1 MVPVGGLSVAVC
13 ALSDPQSSLP
23 LKSSPLDGLHRA
35 LGAQMVG
42 FAGWS
47 LPLRYPAGI
56 IAEHRHTRAAASLF
70 DVSHM
75 GQATILGAHE
85 LVAPALEALVPGDI
99 AGLAPGRSRYS
110 MLLNE
115 GGGVIDDLIISR
127 VADGLRL
134 VVNGA
139 RQAVDAAHL
148 TLMLAA
154 RPPAPPIVWH
164 DRALLAVQG
173 PAAATVLARL
183 GADIDGLGFMAV
195 RDMRVS
201 GFDVWGARCGYAGE
215 DGFELSVPVTDAES
229 LARRLLDE
237 PEMAPAGLGA
247 RDSLRLEAG
256 LCLYGQDL
264 DETVTPVEAG
274 LAWVIG
280 KSRRLAWDFPGGEV
294 LRAQLAKGPA
304 RRLVGVLVDGRAPVR
319 AGAEVIHAG
328 EAVGRVTSG
337 VFSPT
342 LERPIALAL
351 LRADHADPGSDVS
364 ILLRGRE
371 VAAQV
376 VALPFVAHRYRT
388 GGAG

>member
-1 MVPVGGLSVAVC
+1 M
-13 ALSDPQSSLP
+13 
-23 LKSSPLDGLHRA
+23 
-35 LGAQMVG
+35 
-42 FAGWS
+42 
-47 LPLRYPAGI
+47 
-56 IAEHRHTRAAASLF
+56 
-70 DVSHM
+70 
-75 GQATILGAHE
+75 
-85 LVAPALEALVPGDI
+85 
-99 AGLAPGRSRYS
+99 
-110 MLLNE
+110 
-115 GGGVIDDLIISR
+115 
-127 VADGLRL
+127 
-134 VVNGA
+134 
-139 RQAVDAAHL
+139 
-148 TLMLAA
+148 
-154 RPPAPPIVWH
+154 
-164 DRALLAVQG
+164 
-173 PAAATVLARL
+173 
-183 GADIDGLGFMAV
+183 
-195 RDMRVS
+195 
-201 GFDVWGARCGYAGE
+201 
-215 DGFELSVPVTDAES
+215 SVPIADAES

-304 RRLVGVLVDGRAPVR
+304 RRLVGVLVEGRAPVR